1 VHLQLFDLERMTGEE
16 RKAAADQLRRA
27 LGLLEEVAKRDD

>member
-1 VHLQLFDLERMTGEE
+1 LRLELNAHRMSDEE

-27 LGLLEEVAKRDD
+27 LGVLEQGGAS